1 MSANDDVYHGEQG
14 NCVVSKSAQMVA
26 DEAIAW
32 HLGLE
37 GAGAAEWHRFVAWL
51 EADPAHGAAYDRLTI
66 DDAALA
72 DVTIDSVAPCR
83 RRSSTFNILR
93 WGGIGGA
100 LAAAAAAAWLA
111 VMPAVVASHPYAVET
126 APGERRTVTLGDGTR
141 VALNGGTRLELD
153 SAKPRF
159 ATLERGEAVFTV
171 VHHADRP
178 FEVRSGGVTLRDVG
192 TIFNVARAG
201 PQLRV
206 AVAEGSVLY
215 QPESDA
221 LPLTKGMAL
230 AMREGENRVTVSRV
244 DSDAVGGW
252 AEGHLDFQNA
262 PLTMVAEDVSRSTG
276 IKLAVTPDMA
286 GQNFTGTLRTDRP
299 SDEVLRSLAAMA
311 GGELRRDGP
320 GWTMMPRR
328 GGAR

>member
-1 MSANDDVYHGEQG
+1 MTSISVTGDLCG
-14 NCVVSKSAQMVA
+14 VSKSAEMVA

-37 GAGAAEWHRFVAWL
+37 AAGADEWRRFVAWL
-51 EADPAHGAAYDRLTI
+51 EADPAHQAAYDRLTI

-72 DVTIDSVAPCR
+72 DVVIEPVVAPVR
-83 RRSSTFNILR
+83 RASTSKWLR
-93 WGGIGGA
+93 WGGVGGG

-111 VMPAVVASHPYAVET
+111 VMPTVVASKPYTVET
-126 APGERRTVTLGDGTR
+126 APGEQRTVTLGDGTE
-141 VALNGGTRLELD
+141 VALNGGTRLLLD
-153 SAKPRF
+153 RAQPRF
-159 ATLERGEAVFTV
+159 ATLEQGEAVFTV
-171 VHHADRP
+171 VHHADQP

-192 TIFNVARAG
+192 TVFNVARTG
-201 PQLRV
+201 PHLRV

-215 QPESDA
+215 QPDREAVS
-221 LPLTKGMAL
+221 LTKGMAL
-230 AMREGENRVTVSRV
+230 AMREGEDRVTVSRI
-244 DSDAVGGW
+244 DSEAVGGW
-252 AEGHLDFQNA
+252 AEGHLDFENA
-262 PLTMVAEDVSRSTG
+262 PLPVVAEDVSRSTG
-276 IKLAVTPDMA
+276 VKLAVAPEMA

-299 SDEVLRSLAAMA
+299 SDEVMRSLAAMA